1 MSQDPRDLLYSYIVS
16 AEEAL
21 LRGIHENQNWDWRD
35 EEIARLGRKVA
46 KLKKKLKKAKRK

>member
-1 MSQDPRDLLYSYIVS
+1 MSHEPRDLLHSYTMS
-16 AEEAL
+16 AREAL

-35 EEIARLGRKVA
+35 EEIARLERKVA